1 MGFANTPFS
10 SAVGGYDYE
19 KTGYNIWVKFNN
31 ANSSDADLAALSGVT
46 LACTSVKP
54 AGMTIGKFDISTNA
68 NVKFREYAGE
78 DLAETQDI
86 TLTCAFNLED
96 LSKIAGAL
104 GKPQEIV
111 LEFRGCANRR
121 TARKITYSNAFIMSF
136 EPGDMSANNFP
147 TATMTISTGGDDHT
161 SSGVSYPYGQVAN
174 LTGA

>member
-19 KTGYNIWVKFNN
+19 KTGYNIWVTFDTTKVP
-31 ANSSDADLAALSGVT
+31 SLEGVT

-68 NVKFREYAGE
+68 NVKFKEYAGE
-78 DLAETQDI
+78 DLAETNDI
-86 TLTCAFNLED
+86 TLTCAFNLQD
-96 LSKIAGAL
+96 YDKIASAL
-104 GKPQEIV
+104 GVPQRIT
-111 LEFRGCANRR
+111 LEFRTCANRV
-121 TARKITYSNAFIMSF
+121 TGRKITYNNAFIMSF

-161 SSGVSYPYGQVAN
+161 STGTSYPYGEVST
-174 LTGA
+174 LS